1 MSIAGKA
8 MKITTNTLQEMKQA
22 GEKITMLTAYDFSM
36 ARILDVA
43 GIDVILVG
51 DSASNVMAGN
61 DTTVPITL
69 DQMIYH
75 AQCVVNGVNRALIV
89 CDMPFGSYQGDSRQA
104 LNSAIRIMKESGSH
118 AVKLE
123 GGSEVVESIER
134 ILTAGIPVMGH
145 LGLTPQS
152 IYKFGTYSVRARE
165 EEEAAKLIE
174 DAKLLE
180 KAGCFSIVL
189 EKIPAELAA
198 KVTAAV
204 NIPTI
209 GIGAGADVDGQVLV
223 IHDLIGLTHEFN
235 PRFLRRYLNLYD
247 EMTKAVGKYIEDVRS
262 LDFPNEDE
270 RYS

>member
-1 MSIAGKA
+1 
-8 MKITTNTLQEMKQA
+8 
-22 GEKITMLTAYDFSM
+22 
-36 ARILDVA
+36 
-43 GIDVILVG
+43 
-51 DSASNVMAGN
+51 
-61 DTTVPITL
+61 
-69 DQMIYH
+69 
-75 AQCVVNGVNRALIV
+75 
-89 CDMPFGSYQGDSRQA
+89 
-104 LNSAIRIMKESGSH
+104 
-118 AVKLE
+118 
-123 GGSEVVESIER
+123 
-134 ILTAGIPVMGH
+134 MGH

-198 KVTAAV
+198 KVTASV

-209 GIGAGADVDGQVLV
+209 GIGAGSDVDGQVLV

-262 LDFPNEDE
+262 LDFPNENE